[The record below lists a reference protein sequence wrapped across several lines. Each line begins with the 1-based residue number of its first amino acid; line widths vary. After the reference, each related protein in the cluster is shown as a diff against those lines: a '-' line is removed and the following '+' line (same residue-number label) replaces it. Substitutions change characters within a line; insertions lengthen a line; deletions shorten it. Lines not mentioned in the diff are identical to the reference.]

1 MYGPSFSDDD
11 PRSYAFWEPDL
22 RRRKQERLEKRRKE
36 EEEASADI
44 QIFEDEEAR
53 TGRHAATTAAIM
65 SPAGDVITRA
75 FMSNGSSVSS
85 ASSSVSDRR
94 WTPTEL
100 SNRNGLFAYLH
111 TPRL

>member
-1 MYGPSFSDDD
+1 MYGPSFPEED

-36 EEEASADI
+36 EEASAEV

-65 SPAGDVITRA
+65 SPVGAVITRA

-85 ASSSVSDRR
+85 ASSSVTDRR
-94 WTPTEL
+94 WTSTEL
-100 SNRNGLFAYLH
+100 SNRNRLFVYLH